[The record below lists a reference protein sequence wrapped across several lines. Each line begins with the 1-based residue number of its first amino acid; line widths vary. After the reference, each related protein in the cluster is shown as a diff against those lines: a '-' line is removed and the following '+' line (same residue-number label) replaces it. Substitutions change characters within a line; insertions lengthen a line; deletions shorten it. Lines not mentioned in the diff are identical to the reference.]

1 MMNPWSSGWSP
12 IILMM
17 TLLNKTLR
25 IRMRKNLTSAKM
37 SSIIVDFMAGAVL
50 LLMLRTE
57 KSLILNQDVLDLSKN
72 IQVTKLFAKF
82 AKKSNHHMS
91 SGNGITE
98 TESGIDG
105 LHTVEDGLTGDL
117 QWEVSH
123 QKDGLGIEASGI
135 IAAMPING
143 NPVSG
148 GDGKTDNGII
158 SENTYPF
165 LQKDQIQRRNAENS
179 TKEWSQASTQP

>member
-1 MMNPWSSGWSP
+1 
-12 IILMM
+12 MM

-57 KSLILNQDVLDLSKN
+57 KSLILNQDVLDLSKP

-82 AKKSNHHMS
+82 AKKSNHHTS
-91 SGNGITE
+91 SGNGTTE

-117 QWEVSH
+117 Q
-123 QKDGLGIEASGI
+123 
-135 IAAMPING
+135 
-143 NPVSG
+143 
-148 GDGKTDNGII
+148 
-158 SENTYPF
+158 
-165 LQKDQIQRRNAENS
+165 
-179 TKEWSQASTQP
+179 